1 MSDTKRG
8 HNAEEGKR
16 GFQKTGTQVP
26 VPPTPKRIIR
36 SSGSA
41 LLHPFLAGQSDTI
54 PWPKRLAKLGEAQR
68 AHKLA
73 KDALAVVRSK
83 YGVDGVAPATC
94 SACGHSH
101 HLEHKQKIDNGSYMN
116 STMCEAPAPEY
127 NSSSMQC
134 ICNKSILANEGQV
147 AMYKAEQV
155 VAQALEAGRCA
166 QKEVNEPQ
174 PTDTYFVVKGL
185 RSRNKFGSVVLTK
198 DDESRV
204 KVLLALQDNNGNPV
218 GQKWFKLKN
227 LKRSLVHQG
236 LV

>member
-1 MSDTKRG
+1 VVIIQK
-8 HNAEEGKR
+8 KKKK
-16 GFQKTGTQVP
+16 GFQKTGTPVP

-41 LLHPFLAGQSDTI
+41 LLHPSLAGQSDTV
-54 PWPKRLAKLGEAQR
+54 PWPERLAKANDAKLELTSAR
-68 AHKLA
+68 NTLA
-73 KDALAVVRSK
+73 KTRGI

-94 SACGHSH
+94 SACGHPH
-101 HLEHKQKIDNGSYMN
+101 HLEHKQEIDNGHYMN
-116 STMCEAPAPEY
+116 SSMCLAPAPEY
-127 NSSSMQC
+127 NNRYMKCLCS
-134 ICNKSILANEGQV
+134 KSILASEGQAV
-147 AMYKAEQV
+147 MYNAEQK
-155 VAQALEAGRCA
+155 VALAEAKLIKSLRA
-166 QKEVNEPQ
+166 VREPQ
-174 PTDTYFVVKGL
+174 STDTYFVVKGL